1 MIDGNSPSVL
11 VRVCLL
17 GAFQVQRRT
26 ENGTWETLD
35 KTKWEKSYA
44 RPLFKRLLCAS
55 SRRAQ
60 RGTLIDDLWPDP
72 EHPELVERY
81 LNDASY
87 HLRKVLGT
95 PGLLQTF
102 GHASGYQLA
111 DQSRIW
117 TDVDECTA
125 LMTEVEHIGR
135 TSAPAVRLLEQ
146 AQAHFARG
154 EVLEGEAGLWCHA
167 KRGVFERLRYRCQ
180 LWLAEAYEQQ
190 GLAGQAEMQY
200 SQLLEDNPLDEDVL
214 CRLMSLLHR
223 QGMTQ
228 QARRCFE
235 ETNKRFKQ
243 DGLRLSPATDAFAQ
257 RLFNEP
263 RQVEFTV
270 SILDTKSNESLNSPE
285 AAQRTDAVGLS
296 LFTTAQTSLKALVGE
311 HLSERVTFLD
321 TDRETLDFFEKLTE
335 ICWHL
340 SKGHDLDTAGRILSA
355 YLPKMVSLA
364 LPPSQQQ
371 HAVARIVSPGYLL
384 AASLAGHHNDLKAR
398 QYYSEQALLFAG
410 LAQDRNLQVA
420 ALTQL
425 ALTFDYQKHPHRAIQ
440 TYQQIIPH
448 LNEVSPHLGTR
459 MYVGLSDAYAQSG
472 LKQEALSCL
481 SIAYENFPEKPE
493 GDPNFLY
500 ADCEHFTL
508 LLWAGLTRLDLAQFD
523 EAAKSFALVDGLQ
536 PKIKV
541 SEKVRI
547 AFLIYQAA
555 TFIALRNMEQA
566 CDYLE
571 AAIKASLVLGSERR
585 YRESLEVFAQMQSQW
600 GREKRVTSLGELFM
614 V

>member
-1 MIDGNSPSVL
+1 MIDSNSPSVL
-11 VRVCLL
+11 VRAWLL
-17 GAFQVQRRT
+17 GVFQVQRRT

-44 RPLFKRLLCAS
+44 RPLFKRLLCTS
-55 SRRAQ
+55 GRRAQ
-60 RGTLIDDLWPDP
+60 RITLIDDLWPDP
-72 EHPELVERY
+72 ENPELVERY

-87 HLRKVLGT
+87 HLRKVLGA
-95 PGLLQTF
+95 PELLQTF

-125 LMTEVEHIGR
+125 LMTEGEKIGR

-146 AQAHFARG
+146 AQAHFERG
-154 EVLEGEAGLWCHA
+154 DMLEGEAGLWCHA
-167 KRGVFERLRYRCQ
+167 RRGVVERLRYRCQ

-190 GLAGQAEMQY
+190 GLVGQAEMQY
-200 SQLLEDNPLDEDVL
+200 SRLFEDNPLDEDVL
-214 CRLMSLLHR
+214 CRLMRLLHR

-371 HAVARIVSPGYLL
+371 HAVARIVSPG
-384 AASLAGHHNDLKAR
+384 
-398 QYYSEQALLFAG
+398 
-410 LAQDRNLQVA
+410 
-420 ALTQL
+420 
-425 ALTFDYQKHPHRAIQ
+425 
-440 TYQQIIPH
+440 
-448 LNEVSPHLGTR
+448 
-459 MYVGLSDAYAQSG
+459 
-472 LKQEALSCL
+472 
-481 SIAYENFPEKPE
+481 
-493 GDPNFLY
+493 
-500 ADCEHFTL
+500 
-508 LLWAGLTRLDLAQFD
+508 
-523 EAAKSFALVDGLQ
+523 
-536 PKIKV
+536 
-541 SEKVRI
+541 
-547 AFLIYQAA
+547 
-555 TFIALRNMEQA
+555 
-566 CDYLE
+566 
-571 AAIKASLVLGSERR
+571 
-585 YRESLEVFAQMQSQW
+585 
-600 GREKRVTSLGELFM
+600 
-614 V
+614 